1 MAALTDAPSVYVGG
15 QEQSPGWSLTKRAV
29 LAGVKI
35 TWGRESHLD
44 KADPATAYV
53 ELIDTDGHLQG
64 YESLVGQTLTIY
76 RSRSDEH
83 DWALR
88 LFNGRVDKFDVE
100 ARWIDDPELH
110 YERRVWVLK
119 ITASDRLADLAR
131 SVLPGPGDHETWTEI
146 FGAGYWP
153 EVSPLQRIWDIW
165 DSGADKVL
173 DALDWRDPKLDAED
187 WPGYVRVVKH
197 DEGRSLLDMIEA
209 VYNAHSLGFPNY
221 EPHTNSIL
229 LAQPAK
235 SNGLALEYAN
245 DTISLDVPD
254 GFTIP
259 ASKVVAVDGYTAS
272 TGVDEAIDVVQ
283 VRAGWQNVQ
292 QGVTAAGD
300 DSGEFTTTLE
310 EFVTEH
316 LVPGYNFAAG
326 GRRELTV
333 ETDIEQK
340 PAWAFAT
347 PPPPDPDPDPDP
359 PSGDY
364 EWPFSLSNVT
374 SEYGWRE
381 WSSSFHA
388 GMDFSYAGIGGA
400 AIHPVGPGT
409 VSQVVAW
416 HSGWGN
422 YVVVDHG
429 NGRSSL
435 YAHMVSPAP
444 VSVGQ
449 AVTTSSTL
457 GYVGNT
463 GNSFGDHLH
472 LETWLNGQ
480 HQNPRGWMT
489 AMGVDT
495 AGFVINA
502 AGPSD
507 PDGEWQQTMAARYA
521 ADLGQLTGHANLP
534 NIRLDWRNFAYPYE
548 VAYHFLRACVRPYAV
563 YFPGSVFNTMLDAA
577 ALHQIIGGELVYH
590 DGWTLDAWLAP
601 ALGTKPGL
609 TVAQLVTNSTAEIRD
624 FQEDITLADL
634 GNVTIGA
641 N

>member
-1 MAALTDAPSVYVGG
+1 MAALTDAPSVYVDGS
-15 QEQSPGWSLTKRAV
+15 EQSPGWSLTERAV
-29 LAGVKI
+29 LDGVKI

-44 KADPATAYV
+44 KANPATAYV
-53 ELIDTDGHLQG
+53 ELLDTDGHLQG
-64 YESLVGQTLTIY
+64 YKSLVGKTLTIY
-76 RSRSDEH
+76 RAPSDEH

-100 ARWIDDPELH
+100 IRWITDPELF
-110 YERRVWVLK
+110 YKRRIWVLK
-119 ITASDRLADLAR
+119 VTASDRLADLAR
-131 SVLPGPGDHETWTEI
+131 AVVPGTGDDETWAGI
-146 FGAGYWP
+146 YGPGYWP
-153 EVSPLQRIWDIW
+153 EVAPLQRIWDIW
-165 DSGADKVL
+165 HAGASEVL
-173 DALDWRDPKLDAED
+173 DALDWRDPELDSD
-187 WPGYVRVVKH
+187 GWQGYTRVVKH

-229 LAQPAK
+229 LAQPAR
-235 SNGLALEYAN
+235 SAGLALKYSN
-245 DTISLDVPD
+245 DTLHIDVPD

-259 ASKVVAVDGYTAS
+259 ASRVVAIEGYEAS
-272 TGVDEAIDVVQ
+272 TGIDEAIDVVQ
-283 VRAGWQNVQ
+283 IRAGWQNVQ

-300 DSGEFTTTLE
+300 DSGEFSTTLE

-316 LVPGYNFAAG
+316 LVPGYNFTAG
-326 GRRELTV
+326 GRRELLV

-340 PAWAFAT
+340 PEWVFAT
-347 PPPPDPDPDPDP
+347 PDPDPDPDP
-359 PSGDY
+359 DPEPTGY
-364 EWPFSLSNVT
+364 AWPFALSSVT

-381 WSSSFHA
+381 STSSFHA
-388 GMDFSYAGIGGA
+388 GIDFSYGGIGGA

-409 VSQVVAW
+409 VSQVVNW

-435 YAHMVSPAP
+435 YAHMVQPSTIG
-444 VSVGQ
+444 VGT
-449 AVTTSSTL
+449 AVTTASTL

-463 GNSFGDHLH
+463 GNSFGNHLH

-480 HQNPRGWMT
+480 HQNPRGWMN

-495 AGFVINA
+495 AAFGINA

-507 PDGEWQQTMAARYA
+507 PDGEWQQTMAANYA
-521 ADLGQLTGHANLP
+521 ADLGQLTGLANLP
-534 NIRLDWRNFAYPYE
+534 HVRLDWRNFQYAYE
-548 VAYHFLRACVRPYAV
+548 VAYHFIRACVRPHAI

-577 ALHQIIGGELVYH
+577 ALHQVIGGELVYH

-601 ALGTKPGL
+601 ALGHGTSL
-609 TVAQLVTNSTAEIRD
+609 TVAQLVTNPNAEIRD
-624 FQEDITLADL
+624 YQEDITIADL